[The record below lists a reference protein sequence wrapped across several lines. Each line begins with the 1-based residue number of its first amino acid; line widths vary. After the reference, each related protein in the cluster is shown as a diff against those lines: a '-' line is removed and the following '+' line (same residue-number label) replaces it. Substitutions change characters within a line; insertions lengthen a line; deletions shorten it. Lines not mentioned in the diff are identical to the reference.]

1 MSDNAVFIDGF
12 GPLPLARPTT
22 VQELGSLVEQAGRTG
37 RAIYPIGGRTMLA
50 LGNPPSKAGL
60 AVDLGS
66 LDKVIDYP
74 ARDMTITVQAGI
86 TIAQLRG
93 ILAAENQRLPI
104 DVPSAQD
111 ATLGG
116 TLAANVS
123 GARRFGCGTLRDYV
137 IGLSAVNDEGQEFKS
152 GGRVVKNVAGYDIC
166 KLMVGSLGTLGVIT
180 QVTLKLRPL
189 PEEQALVRF
198 GCSGDKL
205 GACLNRL
212 HESRTRPVCLEVF
225 NRASAPPPPAP
236 HPPRGEGKWSTGD
249 DWTIFVGYEGNAE
262 AVQWQVQQ
270 LIKETGGDFS
280 LEANLGHTAL
290 PTWQGLTDWGVAPLA
305 DTVFKASVLPSATA
319 DFLILAAKQSDCVLL
334 RAHAGNGVVWG
345 RWPAGEIVGGTL
357 RVPSAGDGTRSVP
370 TTLLSPAGLTCAE
383 AAAML
388 SGWRERGTVV
398 VQRCPHEWKSK
409 LSVWGPARG
418 DWTLMSEVK
427 KQFDPRD
434 VFNPGRL
441 FSAI

>member
-1 MSDNAVFIDGF
+1 MSDDAVFIDGF
-12 GPLPLARPTT
+12 GPLPMVRPTT
-22 VQELGSLVEQAGRTG
+22 VLELGHLVEQTARSG
-37 RAIYPIGGRTMLA
+37 RAIYPIGGRTLLA
-50 LGNPPSKAGL
+50 LGNTPSKAGQ
-60 AVDLGS
+60 AVDLRA

-86 TIAQLRG
+86 TIARLQE
-93 ILAAENQRLPI
+93 ILAGENQRLPI
-104 DVPSAQD
+104 DVPVAQE

-123 GARRFGCGTLRDYV
+123 GARRLGYGTLRDYV
-137 IGLSAVNDEGQEFKS
+137 IGLSAINDEGQEFKS

-198 GCSGDKL
+198 RCNAEKL
-205 GACLNRL
+205 GDCLDRL
-212 HESRTRPVCLEVF
+212 HQSRTRPVCLEVF
-225 NRASAPPPPAP
+225 NRAGAATLARSVSKG
-236 HPPRGEGKWSTGD
+236 RED
-249 DWTIFVGYEGNAE
+249 EWTIFAGYEGNAE

-280 LEANLGHTAL
+280 LEANLGHTASPL
-290 PTWQGLTDWGVAPLA
+290 WQGLTDWDAA
-305 DTVFKASVLPSATA
+305 AAAETVFKASVLPSATA
-319 DFLILAAKQSDCVLL
+319 DFLNLAARQSERVLL

-345 RWPAGEIVGGTL
+345 HWPAGEIVVGTL
-357 RVPSAGDGTRSVP
+357 RVPSQADGTRSVP
-370 TTLLSPAGLTCAE
+370 TTLLSPAGLTSAE

-388 SGWRERGTVV
+388 NEWRERGVV
-398 VQRCPHEWKSK
+398 VVHRCPHEWKTK
-409 LSVWGPARG
+409 LSVWGPSRA
-418 DWTLMSEVK
+418 DWTLMAEVK
-427 KQFDPRD
+427 KSMDPHD

-441 FSAI
+441 FSAN